1 MHFLTPYL
9 TTKFDKFVQKV
20 WSPFKTKFAKK
31 KNPHMMRVLYL
42 IAGLELLAFLLQQ
55 LMSPGWPR
63 QLLHLEG

>member
-1 MHFLTPYL
+1 
-9 TTKFDKFVQKV
+9 
-20 WSPFKTKFAKK
+20 
-31 KNPHMMRVLYL
+31 MMRVLYL